1 MTEATQLSDL
11 LLPELESELA
21 KTRRIL
27 AALPDG
33 QLDFKPHEKSMSLG
47 KLAGHIAELPAFTS
61 VILTIPSLDMAAPGN
76 PRKPVVME
84 NPEQLVAHFD
94 LAAEKAVAALKNTS
108 NEAFAETW
116 SLSRGPITIY
126 SGSRYGAYRAFG
138 VNHIIH
144 HRAQLGTY
152 IRLLNCTLPG
162 TYGPSAD
169 GM

>member
-1 MTEATQLSDL
+1 MSETPSLSEL
-11 LLPELESELA
+11 LLPELEAELA

-33 QLDFKPHEKSMSLG
+33 QLEFKPHEKSMTLA
-47 KLAGHIAELPAFTS
+47 KLAGHTAELPALTS
-61 VILTIPSLDMAAPGN
+61 IILTIPSLDMAAPGN
-76 PRKPVVME
+76 PRKRLVME
-84 NPEQLVAHFD
+84 NPAQLAAEFD

-108 NEAFAETW
+108 DAAFQEPW
-116 SLSRGPITIY
+116 SLSLGPRSIY
-126 SGSRYGAYRAFG
+126 SGTRYGAYRTFG